1 MDYKNN
7 SKVQDIIN
15 IFNKHLEI
23 VDVTKIKEVYD
34 LLLDK
39 DNKLEYNLKT
49 IVENIFEEDDNCD
62 DKKKSDNSTKETS
75 QNNSS
80 SNPNYNNNDQFGS
93 SDQNEKPS
101 SFKHSSQEN
110 LKKKYCDI
118 ADEIFEI
125 ISSLDEK
132 KIEDVL
138 TEVKNHFNN
147 NKNQI

>member
-80 SNPNYNNNDQFGS
+80 SNPNFNNDDDFES
-93 SDQNEKPS
+93 FNQNVIPN
-101 SFKHSSQEN
+101 SFKRSSQEN
-110 LKKKYCDI
+110 LQKKYYKV
-118 ADEIFEI
+118 ADEIFKI
-125 ISSLDEK
+125 ISSLDDEK
-132 KIEDVL
+132 KIEDIL
-138 TEVKNHFNN
+138 TEVKNHLNN
-147 NKNQI
+147 N